1 MKTKLYSAI
10 VGATLLA
17 ASGLAMAE
25 TPLTTSQMDGVT
37 AGGVADAFANAFAA
51 AGTFASTY
59 TKTETAVQ
67 GVFYIPT
74 QLGGVY
80 GIGSGASATSESYG
94 TGLYT
99 P

>member
-37 AGGVADAFANAFAA
+37 AGGSATATALAAA
-51 AGTFASTY
+51 AGKYLAA
-59 TKTETAVQ
+59 TETTTETIVQ
-67 GVFYIPT
+67 GVLLVPV
-74 QLGGVY
+74 QV
-80 GIGSGASATSESYG
+80 GSIWVVGTGAESYSESFAHN
-94 TGLYT
+94 
-99 P
+99 

>member
-37 AGGVADAFANAFAA
+37 AGGFADAVAAAVAA

-59 TKTETAVQ
+59 TRTDTAVE

-80 GIGSGASATSESYG
+80 GIGSSASAAAESYG

>member
-37 AGGVADAFANAFAA
+37 AGGIATALAA
-51 AGTFASTY
+51 ATAVGKYVAA
-59 TKTETAVQ
+59 TETTTETIVQ
-67 GVFYIPT
+67 GVLLVPV
-74 QLGGVY
+74 QV
-80 GIGSGASATSESYG
+80 GSIWVVGTGAESYSESFAHN
-94 TGLYT
+94 
-99 P
+99 